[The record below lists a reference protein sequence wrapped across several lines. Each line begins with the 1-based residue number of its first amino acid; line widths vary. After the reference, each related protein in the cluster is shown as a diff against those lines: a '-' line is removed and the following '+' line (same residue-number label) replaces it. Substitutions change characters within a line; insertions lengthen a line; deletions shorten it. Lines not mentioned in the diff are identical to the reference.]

1 MTSKAG
7 ITSVI
12 LGELSCARSLHVYL
26 GAGHIK
32 DEHVTSELEGG
43 ENHLAQMI
51 QCVIIFIFLI

>member
-1 MTSKAG
+1 M
-7 ITSVI
+7 I